1 MIKILGGFWLSSQRE
16 GICSQ
21 VQAPPVALVTVA
33 ERSCVAEGMEL
44 SRVLGSLATGFAPS
58 AEEWAVRG
66 ARRRQGGL

>member
-1 MIKILGGFWLSSQRE
+1 MIKILGVFWLSPQRE

-21 VQAPPVALVTVA
+21 VQAPAVAPVAVA
-33 ERSCVAEGMEL
+33 ERSCVAEGTEL
-44 SRVLGSLATGFAPS
+44 SRVLRSLATGFAPS